1 MSSAQILVHIEK
13 PVNYTLF
20 EVKWIP
26 FSSQIVT
33 LGSHPRGTGVMQI
46 YDMSKGQLNLLK
58 EVCFATG
65 NVHSFQDLHLN
76 CFFCR

>member
-1 MSSAQILVHIEK
+1 
-13 PVNYTLF
+13 
-20 EVKWIP
+20 
-26 FSSQIVT
+26 
-33 LGSHPRGTGVMQI
+33 MQI

-58 EVCFATG
+58 EVCFATE